1 MNNPNI
7 KLFTP
12 WSVLQ
17 ILLAGGA
24 VYVLVAKL
32 MYGLGAVTNL
42 SDNWPW
48 GLWIGFD
55 VGAYIAVAAGGFS
68 VAALYYIFKIEKLR
82 PLAKP
87 AVLIAMLCY
96 TIAAIGIFIDIG
108 RSINIVH
115 PLWMWQPESVMFE
128 VAWCVM
134 LYLTVLFLEVS
145 PNLFQRWKAETLMK
159 IHHFFLIPLV
169 ISGVILSFLHQS
181 SLGALF
187 LITPD
192 QHPLWHSPEMG
203 YLFLISAIA
212 MGLSL
217 VIAASILIARSWK
230 MPLRMDVLSP
240 LAKGVAWVL
249 AIYLVARF
257 VELAIIGNIS
267 EAFTFDEFGLLFW
280 AEVGLGMA
288 IPMIIMFSK
297 LRKKTGWLA
306 FASTLVILGVLLNRI
321 NVLVISHAPA
331 RVGSYFPTWQ
341 EFLFTFGLITGA
353 MFAFRVIAKYLPIF
367 EYQTDGVPQE
377 KLETTPDTIE
387 A

>member
-17 ILLAGGA
+17 FLLAAGA
-24 VYVLVAKL
+24 IYVLVAKL

-68 VAALYYIFKIEKLR
+68 VAALYYIFKVEKLR

-96 TIAAIGIFIDIG
+96 TIAAIGIFIDLG

-115 PLWMWQPESVMFE
+115 PLWMWLPESVVFE
-128 VAWCVM
+128 VGWCVM
-134 LYLTVLFLEVS
+134 LYLTVLYLEVS
-145 PNLFQRWKAETLMK
+145 PNLFQRWGAQTLMK
-159 IHHFFLIPLV
+159 VHHFFLIPLV

-187 LITPD
+187 LIAPD

-203 YLFLISAIA
+203 YLFLISAVA

-217 VIAASILIARSWK
+217 VMVASILTARSWK

-240 LAKGVAWVL
+240 LAKGVAWVI
-249 AIYLVARF
+249 AVYLVFRF
-257 VELAIIGNIS
+257 VEMAIIGTIGD
-267 EAFTFDEFGLLFW
+267 AFTFDEFGLLFW
-280 AEVGLGMA
+280 GEIGLGLF
-288 IPMIIMFSK
+288 IPMLIMFSK
-297 LRKKTGWLA
+297 LRKNTGWLA
-306 FASTLVILGVLLNRI
+306 FAGSMVLMGVLLNRM

-331 RVGSYFPTWQ
+331 RTGSYFPTWE
-341 EFLFTFGLITGA
+341 EFVFTFGLIAGA
-353 MFAFRVIAKYLPIF
+353 MLVFRLAAKYLPIF
-367 EYQTDGVPQE
+367 EYQTDGVPE
-377 KLETTPDTIE
+377 STLSTEPATIE

>member
-42 SDNWPW
+42 SDSWPW

-68 VAALYYIFKIEKLR
+68 IAALYYIFKIEKLR

-87 AVLIAMLCY
+87 AVLIAMLMY

-159 IHHFFLIPLV
+159 IHRFFLIPLV

-217 VIAASILIARSWK
+217 VMAASILVARSWK
-230 MPLRMDVLSP
+230 MPLRMDVLSS

-288 IPMIIMFSK
+288 IPMTIMFSK
-297 LRKKTGWLA
+297 LRKNTGWLA

>member
-1 MNNPNI
+1 MNNANI

-17 ILLAGGA
+17 ILLAAGA
-24 VYVLVAKL
+24 VYVMVAKL

-55 VGAYIAVAAGGFS
+55 VGAYIAVAAGGFT
-68 VAALYYIFKIEKLR
+68 VAALYYIFKIEKFR

-134 LYLTVLFLEVS
+134 LYLTVLYLEVS
-145 PNLFQRWKAETLMK
+145 PNLFQRFKAETLMK
-159 IHHFFLIPLV
+159 IHHFVLIPLV
-169 ISGVILSFLHQS
+169 ISGIILSFLHQS

-187 LITPD
+187 MITPD
-192 QHPLWHSPEMG
+192 QHPLWHSPLMG
-203 YLFLISAIA
+203 YLFLVSAIA

-230 MPLRMDVLSP
+230 MTLRMDVLSP
-240 LAKGVAWVL
+240 LGKGVAWVL
-249 AIYLVARF
+249 AVYLVIRL
-257 VELAIIGNIS
+257 VELIAIGNLS
-267 EAFTFDEFGLLFW
+267 AFKFDEFGLLFLG
-280 AEVGLGMA
+280 EVGLGMA
-288 IPMIIMFSK
+288 LPMVILFSK
-297 LRKKTGWLA
+297 LRKSTGWLA
-306 FASTLVILGVLLNRI
+306 FSTTMVLLGVLLNRL

-341 EFLFTFGLITGA
+341 EFLFTFGLIAGA

-367 EYQTDGVPQE
+367 ENQGAGLPESVLKAAPATV
-377 KLETTPDTIE
+377 E